1 MKILS
6 FSDIYLLNS
15 PVEKL
20 QSIIQSENIDIVI
33 LMGGLFPREL
43 NENKKPN
50 KASTK
55 KNKRQEKANINIL
68 ELNWLLIP
76 VLVNPDQEDL
86 KSTSLIRQV
95 QGQEAV
101 WIRYIHNKGTII
113 DSWFIFSV
121 TEGSESNSEELMKSI
136 ENYSNVA
143 PDRSI
148 LLYIGDKRIS
158 FPNIYCTLLSGNSK
172 SVEANSFL
180 VSVDTM
186 KDETVTII
194 DLEKKTVNSI
204 LVQNYS
210 PNPN

>member
-1 MKILS
+1 MDFIMKILT
-6 FSDIYLLNS
+6 FSDIYLLKS

-33 LMGGLFPREL
+33 LMGGLFPRIMSED
-43 NENKKPN
+43 NSSN
-50 KASTK
+50 KASIR
-55 KNKRQEKANINIL
+55 KNKKQESSNINIL

-76 VLVNPDQEDL
+76 VLVIPDMEDL
-86 KSTSLIRQV
+86 KAPSLIRQV

-121 TEGSESNSEELMKSI
+121 TEGTESNPEELMKNI
-136 ENYSNVA
+136 EEYSKVA

-148 LLYIGDKRIS
+148 LLYIGDKRIN
-158 FPNIYCTLLSGNSK
+158 FPNVYCTLLSSNSK
-172 SVEANSFL
+172 NVEANSFL
-180 VSVDTM
+180 VSVDTI

-204 LVQNYS
+204 LVQ
-210 PNPN
+210 

>member
-1 MKILS
+1 MKILT
-6 FSDIYLLNS
+6 FSDIYLLKS

-33 LMGGLFPREL
+33 LMGGLFPRIMSED
-43 NENKKPN
+43 NSSN
-50 KASTK
+50 KASIR
-55 KNKRQEKANINIL
+55 KNKKQESSNINIL

-76 VLVNPDQEDL
+76 VLVIPDMEDL
-86 KSTSLIRQV
+86 KAPSLIRQV

-121 TEGSESNSEELMKSI
+121 TEGTESNPEELMKNI
-136 ENYSNVA
+136 EEYSKVA

-148 LLYIGDKRIS
+148 LLYIGDKRIN
-158 FPNIYCTLLSGNSK
+158 FPNVYCTLLSSNSK
-172 SVEANSFL
+172 NVEANSFL
-180 VSVDTM
+180 VSVDTI

-204 LVQNYS
+204 LVQ
-210 PNPN
+210 